1 MMLMI
6 MIMMIVLMKKMI
18 HSFMQGVLD
27 KCHTVNVKEERTREM
42 KA

>member
-18 HSFMQGVLD
+18 HGFMVGVFN
-27 KCHTVNVKEERTREM
+27 KCHTVNVKEEWREM